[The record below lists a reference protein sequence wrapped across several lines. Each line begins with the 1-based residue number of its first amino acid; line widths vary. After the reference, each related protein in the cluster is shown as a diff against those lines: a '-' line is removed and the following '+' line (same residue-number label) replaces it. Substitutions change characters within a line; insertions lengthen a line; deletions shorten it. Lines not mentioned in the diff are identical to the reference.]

1 MNMNRNQYPKGSK
14 GMIQCLVNEHKSL
27 LDEKLGVNLSWI
39 SPIERTQFHEYQLNS
54 CFVSAEIGLP
64 SDAFENFW
72 PSRQPQWDGLA
83 MDDKHKTLYLI
94 EAKSRL
100 SEIEPGN
107 YLAKD
112 AGENKKA
119 NFMIKKNTIMN
130 IKKHYASNSDDKL
143 WLHTYYQVSNRLA
156 FLHKLKEFTPVA
168 KYNDV
173 KLIFL
178 NFENDSSWDSES
190 KRQSVPGGGW
200 KKKYADILQ
209 QLGISEEQLQKEGV
223 MIIDID
229 GSNF

>member
-1 MNMNRNQYPKGSK
+1 MNRNQYPKGSK
-14 GMIQCLVNEHKSL
+14 GMIQCLVKEHKSL

-39 SPIERTQFHEYQLNS
+39 SPIESTQYHEYQLNGYFIS
-54 CFVSAEIGLP
+54 TKIGLP
-64 SDAFENFW
+64 SNAFDNFW

-83 MDDKHKTLYLI
+83 MDNKHKTLYLI

-107 YLAKD
+107 YLAND
-112 AGENKKA
+112 ADENKKA
-119 NFMIKKNTIMN
+119 NFSIKKNTIMN
-130 IKKHYASNSDDKL
+130 IKNYYGSNSDNKL

-156 FLHKLKEFTPVA
+156 FLHKLKEFTTVA

-178 NFENDSSWDSES
+178 NFENDSSWNSES
-190 KRQSVPGGGW
+190 KSQSVLGGGW
-200 KKKYADILQ
+200 KKKYANILQ
-209 QLGISEEQLQKEGV
+209 KLGISKEQLQKEGV